1 MSEDHKPDNP
11 KELKRIT
18 KAGGTV
24 SDGRVC
30 GCLNLSRALGD
41 F

>member
-1 MSEDHKPDNP
+1 MSEDHKPENP
-11 KELKRIT
+11 KEFQRIT

-24 SDGRVC
+24 IEGRIG